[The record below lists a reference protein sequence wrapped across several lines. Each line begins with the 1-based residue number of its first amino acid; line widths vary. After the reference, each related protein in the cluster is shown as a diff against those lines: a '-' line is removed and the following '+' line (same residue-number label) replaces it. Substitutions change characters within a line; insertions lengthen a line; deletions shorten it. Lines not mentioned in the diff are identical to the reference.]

1 MKRSETGKR
10 LLTLP
15 NLLACL
21 IILLASRSS
30 AILFC
35 SRPGD
40 IFTPTAPTPS
50 FGRRLVMTPA
60 VFLMR
65 ILHMPACFRLAVNC

>member
-21 IILLASRSS
+21 IILLGVSLIGYF
-30 AILFC
+30 ILF
-35 SRPGD
+35 
-40 IFTPTAPTPS
+40 
-50 FGRRLVMTPA
+50 PA
-60 VFLMR
+60 WGYFHSDCTDTILWAQAGYDAGGFLMR

>member
-21 IILLASRSS
+21 IILLGVSLIGYF
-30 AILFC
+30 ILF
-35 SRPGD
+35 
-40 IFTPTAPTPS
+40 
-50 FGRRLVMTPA
+50 PA
-60 VFLMR
+60 WGYFHSDCTDT
-65 ILHMPACFRLAVNC
+65 ILLGAGWL